1 VRRFLV
7 QPEPGGRVSGGYLY
21 NQRMAEHAPADRP
34 LALVGVRGDF
44 AVKLSALGLAAG
56 DVVLADSLFL
66 HPERIAP
73 FAELRARGVRVGAI
87 LHAFP
92 SFVERATAGLASSE
106 PTAAELFILDGLDF
120 AIVPGP
126 YLEGVLDGRTAT
138 AIHVCPPG
146 IDRAWRLGQP
156 PAPRHRALPAL
167 ASAGAVTPIKGFDDL
182 LDALVQLVPRRFTWT
197 IAGSTDV
204 DPDHVASLRRRIR
217 SAGLTDK
224 VQLVGQISVD
234 RTRELFDGA
243 DLIALGSHSEN
254 HPLVAMEALAR
265 CVPFVGY
272 DTGGTAAIVEHG
284 ATGLLA
290 PHRDIGA
297 LAGSLARLLD
307 DADLRRN
314 MAEACW
320 HRRDRLISWTEA
332 ADRLATALDR

>member
-1 VRRFLV
+1 MRRFLV

-34 LALVGVRGDF
+34 LALVGVRGDV
-44 AVKLSALGLAAG
+44 AAKLSALGLAAG
-56 DVVLADSLFL
+56 DIVLADSLFL
-66 HPERIAP
+66 HPERITP
-73 FAELRARGVRVGAI
+73 FTELRARGVRVGAI

-92 SFVERATAGLASSE
+92 SFVERAAAGLASSE
-106 PTAAELFILDGLDF
+106 PAAAELSVLGELDF
-120 AIVPGP
+120 VILPGP
-126 YLEGVLDGRTAT
+126 YLEGILAGRTAT

-146 IDRAWRLGQP
+146 IERAWRRGQP
-156 PAPRHRALPAL
+156 PTPRHRVPTAL

-217 SAGLTDK
+217 SAGLADK

-234 RTRELFDGA
+234 RMRDLFDAA
-243 DLIALGSHSEN
+243 DVIALGSHSEN

-272 DTGGTAAIVEHG
+272 DTGGTAAIVEHEV
-284 ATGLLA
+284 TGLLA
-290 PHRDIGA
+290 PHRDVGA
-297 LAGSLARLLD
+297 LAGYLARLLD
-307 DADLRRN
+307 DGELRQH

-320 HRRDRLISWTEA
+320 ERRDRLISWTDA
-332 ADRLATALDR
+332 AHRLATTLDR